1 MGEGISC
8 SLQLGATTRAKHL
21 VTSAA
26 QTWDRCKM
34 QAQPNLRLCGVS
46 KNLNLSSLDMG
57 SACKPGPASDSS
69 QQSNLESEQCRLKK
83 HTHREWGQTQY
94 G

>member
-46 KNLNLSSLDMG
+46 KNLNLNG
-57 SACKPGPASDSS
+57 SDLESARNPGPASDSS
-69 QQSNLESEQCRLKK
+69 QQSNLEPKQCK
-83 HTHREWGQTQY
+83 
-94 G
+94 